1 MISSLHFRHVAI
13 SAALVFGAGAAS
25 AAGLTLNVANKQAN
39 SVQTFSTFAQ
49 GQFRQ
54 VGITFTA
61 LGNATAVTGVAGAY
75 NLPITTITIGSNLKV
90 ASGAAVGSALKLDR
104 IGEDEETGEEVAVSL
119 VLANFKIDYTQN
131 VVLADATPKGG
142 ATIPQMPLYK
152 FNVSEALKLKYVFP
166 LTITGH
172 EVLDKLFLTTEAKSL
187 FISALK
193 LPSFV
198 IPLLDTTDFG
208 TIVNDISTKARTPAV
223 PTAPYVVQ

>member
-1 MISSLHFRHVAI
+1 MIASPRFRMTV
-13 SAALVFGAGAAS
+13 AALTLALGAGAAS

-49 GQFRQ
+49 SQFRQ
-54 VGITFTA
+54 VGVTFTA
-61 LGNATAVTGVAGAY
+61 LGNATAVANVKGAY

-90 ASGAAVGSALKLDR
+90 ASGAAVGSALQLDR
-104 IGEDEETGEEVAVSL
+104 IGEDEETGEEVAVTL
-119 VLANFKIDYTQN
+119 TLANFKIDYTRN
-131 VVLADATPKGG
+131 LVLADATPKGG
-142 ATIPQMPLYK
+142 TTIPQMPLYS
-152 FNVSEALKLKYVFP
+152 FTVNEALKLKYVFP

-172 EVLDKLFLTTEAKSL
+172 EELSKLFLTPEAKSL

-208 TIVNDISTKARTPAV
+208 TIVNDISTKSRSPAV
-223 PTAPYVVQ
+223 PTAPYVAN